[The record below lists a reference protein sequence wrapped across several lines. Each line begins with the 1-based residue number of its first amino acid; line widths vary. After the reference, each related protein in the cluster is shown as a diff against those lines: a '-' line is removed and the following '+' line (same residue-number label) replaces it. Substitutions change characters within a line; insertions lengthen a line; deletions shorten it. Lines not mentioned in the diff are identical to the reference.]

1 MSARYACSAAGG
13 NALHRF
19 RQMLLAVLPGVLAAA
34 LGAGAA
40 EKGAEP
46 PPFELAADSIEYERA
61 RDLYVAR
68 GGVRIEA
75 EGRRLDADWVAW
87 SGATGRGVAAGRV
100 MVRESGDLLF
110 AEALLFEA
118 LGKRGVL
125 RRGRLDAQRGGFRI
139 VGESIR
145 KLSERRYALRHAR
158 FTTCRCPEAD
168 AEKSLPWE
176 LNAGRANLRFGG
188 YAVTRNTALRVRGV
202 PVLWLPWLAYPL
214 KSERQSGLLPPDF
227 RQSRRNGFE
236 AGLPVFLALHDR
248 VNLTV
253 TPRWMGRRGLKLEN
267 RVSYVFGRESLGEIY
282 ASFLPGD
289 DLVQPGGATPF
300 DADRWAFSWLADHHL
315 GGGFR
320 HKVQARLASDND
332 YPFDFR
338 DFAAQRS
345 ERYLESQSFI
355 EGRFGALGRESVHTG
370 VRFADDMQNPDDR
383 DRDSFLLQRAPELQL
398 AMRPRELFGAG
409 HFSMDLR
416 YAHFGRRRDPRA
428 ALPGA
433 QAVRGLFLDTGR
445 GGPAGGGLSHGMG
458 DGSFQEGEPLLGR
471 GHRLIANPRLHLPF
485 RLGAVEALSELGYHG
500 TFYRA
505 AQRAAEA
512 ADARREESRNLL
524 TGALDLRLRLRR
536 HAGATGAGW
545 SHVMEPRLAW
555 SGLLRVD
562 QQRLPLFT
570 PRPRVLQERL
580 RQFAPG
586 AVLRDVADRI
596 HSVNA
601 VTLALGNRF
610 YQARNAEGAAQ
621 HLRGDI
627 SLSAHWDF
635 ANPELRDVFL
645 DGSLFPGAGLR
656 LRFNLGWDFE
666 AAALD
671 SGLFELGWRS
681 ARGDEVQLNYR
692 RLSRTPLFFESFPAG
707 ARYAEFDPNLQKLRQ
722 AGINGR
728 WAATRRFS
736 LRYSLRYSLEG
747 WLRLENRFAV
757 EYASRCGC
765 WGLGLEVAEDRVR
778 GVEVRLLY
786 SIPGLSGGGAGR
798 SGAAPL
804 R

>member
-1 MSARYACSAAGG
+1 MFAAPRGET
-13 NALHRF
+13 LHRF
-19 RQMLLAVLPGVLAAA
+19 RQMLWAVLPGVIAAA
-34 LGAGAA
+34 AVA
-40 EKGAEP
+40 AEP

-75 EGRRLDADWVAW
+75 EDRRMDADWVAW

-139 VGESIR
+139 VGDSIR
-145 KLSERRYALRHAR
+145 KLSERRYALRQAR

-168 AEKSLPWE
+168 ADKSLPWE

-188 YAVTRNTALRVRGV
+188 YAVTRNTALRVRGI

-236 AGLPVFLALHDR
+236 AGLPLFLALHDR
-248 VNLTV
+248 VNWIS

-267 RVSYVFGRESLGEIY
+267 RASYVFGRESFGELY
-282 ASFLPGD
+282 AGFLPGD

-300 DADRWAFSWLADHHL
+300 SADRWAFSWLADHHL

-355 EGRFGALGRESVHTG
+355 EGRFGALGRESLHTG
-370 VRFADDMQNPDDR
+370 LRFADDMQNPDDR
-383 DRDSFLLQRAPELQL
+383 DRDRFLLQRAPELQF
-398 AMRPRELFGAG
+398 AMRPRAFFGAG
-409 HFSMDLR
+409 HFSMDLN
-416 YAHFGRRRDPRA
+416 YAHFGRRSDPRA

-471 GHRLIANPRLHLPF
+471 GHRLTANPRLHFPF

-505 AQRAAEA
+505 ARQSAEA
-512 ADARREESRNLL
+512 EMRRDESRNLL

-536 HAGATGAGW
+536 NANGAKGAGW

-555 SGLLRVD
+555 SGLLRAD
-562 QQRLPLFT
+562 QQHHPLFT
-570 PRPRVLQERL
+570 PRPQVLQERL

-586 AVLRDVADRI
+586 AVLRDAADRI
-596 HSVNA
+596 RSVNA

-610 YQARNAEGAAQ
+610 YQTRGAEAAQ
-621 HLRGDI
+621 QLRGDI

-635 ANPELRDVFL
+635 ANSELRDVFL

-671 SGLFELGWRS
+671 SGFFELGWRS
-681 ARGDEVQLNYR
+681 ARGDEVQLHYR

-707 ARYAEFDPNLQKLRQ
+707 ARYAEFNPGLQKLRQ
-722 AGINGR
+722 AGIGGR

-757 EYASRCGC
+757 EYASRCSC
-765 WGLGLEVAEDRVR
+765 WGLGLELAEDRVR

-786 SIPGLSGGGAGR
+786 SIPGLSGGVGLN
-798 SGAAPL
+798 GAAL

>member
-1 MSARYACSAAGG
+1 M
-13 NALHRF
+13 LHRF
-19 RQMLLAVLPGVLAAA
+19 RQMLWAVLPGALAAA
-34 LGAGAA
+34 LWAA
-40 EKGAEP
+40 AATGAEP

-75 EGRRLDADWVAW
+75 EQRRLDADWVAW

-139 VGESIR
+139 VGDSIH
-145 KLSERRYALRHAR
+145 KLSERRYALRGAR

-214 KSERQSGLLPPDF
+214 KSERQSGLLSPDF

-236 AGLPVFLALHDR
+236 AGLPVFFALHDR
-248 VNLTV
+248 VNWIV
-253 TPRWMGRRGLKLEN
+253 TPRWVGRRGLKLEN
-267 RVSYVFGRESLGEIY
+267 RVSYVFGRESLGEMY
-282 ASFLPGD
+282 AGFLPGD

-300 DADRWAFSWLADHHL
+300 SADRWAFSWLADHHL

-320 HKVQARLASDND
+320 HKVSARLASDND

-355 EGRFGALGRESVHTG
+355 EGRFGALGRESVHSG
-370 VRFADDMQNPDDR
+370 LRFADDMQNPDGR
-383 DRDSFLLQRAPELQL
+383 DRDEFLLQRAPELHF
-398 AMRPRELFGAG
+398 AMRPRQLFGAG
-409 HFSMDLR
+409 HFSMDLN
-416 YAHFGRRRDPRA
+416 YAHFDRRRDPRA

-445 GGPAGGGLSHGMG
+445 GGPAGGGLSHGMD

-471 GHRLIANPRLHLPF
+471 GHRLIANPRLHFPF

-500 TFYRA
+500 TFYRP
-505 AQRAAEA
+505 AQRGAET
-512 ADARREESRNLL
+512 ADARRDESRNLL

-536 HAGATGAGW
+536 AAGGDGAGW
-545 SHVMEPRLAW
+545 SHVLEPRLAW

-562 QQRLPLFT
+562 QQNHPLFT

-610 YQARNAEGAAQ
+610 YQARGADAAGAAGAAPQ
-621 HLRGDI
+621 LRGDV

-656 LRFNLGWDFE
+656 MRFNLGWDFE

-671 SGLFELGWRS
+671 SGFFELGWRS

-692 RLSRTPLFFESFPAG
+692 RLSRTPLFFESFPSG
-707 ARYAEFDPNLQKLRQ
+707 ARYAEFDPKLQKLRQ
-722 AGINGR
+722 AGISGR

-736 LRYSLRYSLEG
+736 LRYALRYSLEG

-765 WGLGLEVAEDRVR
+765 WGLGLELAEDRVR

-786 SIPGLSGGGAGR
+786 SIPGLTGGGAR
-798 SGAAPL
+798 AAPL
-804 R
+804 P